1 MNAVTPGAVTGEVV
15 EDIGQFFAPM
25 SADLVDG
32 LIGQYNTTR
41 ASITAMAQAVRAEQC
56 SGVLHYFV
64 EGNVSEQRHTLP
76 KAVDQLFRVEGAI
89 AQLNADFWNRA
100 LRLTDV
106 LDYMPQKRR
115 DEWFEQIRN
124 PEGRKASKH
133 TSEAEL
139 PPLPE
144 FEEATVRA
152 TLGGLLANR
161 AQFFAERVDGIFRS
175 LSKEHV
181 TNCPQGF
188 NKRMILLRAITS
200 YGTIEHS
207 TAGVIND
214 LRCVIAKFMGR
225 DEPKWGATDDVIR
238 TARQDNGQWMSID
251 GGSLRIRIYNGVGT
265 AHLEVHPD
273 IAWRLNAV
281 LASIYPAAIPAE
293 FRTKP
298 KRAKK
303 VKDFEL
309 FDKLLPFAVL
319 GLLSGMKPGW
329 RKNESTD
336 WRAPKFVD
344 IPRTRRF
351 EHGDHDKA
359 AIAEA
364 EKVLAALGGVRDKE
378 GNCEFW
384 RFDYE
389 PGQVLSEVVCNGRIP
404 DQKSHQFYP
413 TPATVAEVA
422 IDQALIGAQADMTWL
437 EPSAGQGGLADL
449 MPTGQTQ
456 CVEISPLHCSILK
469 AKGHNVIEADFL
481 KLPVNGPFDRIVMN
495 PPFSEG
501 RWQAH
506 LQHAASMLNPV
517 GGRLVAILP
526 ATAKGKQLLE
536 GFDHEYSQVFENEF
550 AGTSV
555 KVVILTAT
563 PHYT

>member
-1 MNAVTPGAVTGEVV
+1 MGSVERIFSGDVIDDASHFFTPM
-15 EDIGQFFAPM
+15 P
-25 SADLVDG
+25 ADLVDG
-32 LIGQYNTTR
+32 LIGQYNATR
-41 ASITAMAQAVRAEQC
+41 AGITDLAQAVRAEQC
-56 SGVLHYFV
+56 RGVLHYFV
-64 EGNVSEQRHTLP
+64 EGNVSDQRHTLP
-76 KAVDQLFRVEGAI
+76 KVVDQMFRVEGAI

-115 DEWFEQIRN
+115 DQWFEQIRN
-124 PEGRKASKH
+124 PEGRKANKH

-152 TLGGLLANR
+152 TLGGLLASR

-188 NKRMILLRAITS
+188 NKRMILLRAIS
-200 YGTIEHS
+200 CYGTIEHS
-207 TAGVIND
+207 TSGVIND

-225 DEPKWGATDDVIR
+225 DEPKWGATDEVIR
-238 TARQDNGQWMSID
+238 VSRQDNGQWMSID

-298 KRAKK
+298 KRQKK
-303 VKDFEL
+303 IKDFEL

-319 GLLSGMKPGW
+319 SLLSGMKPAW
-329 RKNESTD
+329 RKNESQD
-336 WRAPKFVD
+336 FRAPKFVD

-364 EKVLAALGGVRDKE
+364 EKVLAAIGGVRDKE
-378 GNCEFW
+378 GDREFW

-389 PGQVLSEVVCNGRIP
+389 PGQVLSEVICNGRIP
-404 DQKSHQFYP
+404 DHKSHQFYP
-413 TPATVAEVA
+413 TPSSVGELAV
-422 IDQALIGAQADMTWL
+422 DQALVGATSDMNWL

-449 MPTGQTQ
+449 MPTGRTQ

-469 AKGHNVIEADFL
+469 AKGHNVIQADFL
-481 KLPVNGPFDRIVMN
+481 KFQPAGNFDRIVMN

-501 RWQAH
+501 RWRAH
-506 LQHAASMLNPV
+506 LQHAASMLNSV

-526 ATAKGKQLLE
+526 ASTKGKQLLE

-555 KVVILTAT
+555 SVVILSAEVCCG
-563 PHYT
+563 

>member
-1 MNAVTPGAVTGEVV
+1 MKAVVGPVQGELV
-15 EDIGQFFAPM
+15 EDVGEFFAPM
-25 SADLVDG
+25 SSDLVDG
-32 LIGQYNTTR
+32 LIGQYNATR
-41 ASITAMAQAVRAEQC
+41 AKVTAMAEAVRAEQC
-56 SGVLHYFV
+56 CGVLHYFV
-64 EGNVSEQRHTLP
+64 EGNVSDQRHTLP
-76 KAVDQLFRVEGAI
+76 KTVDQLFRAEGAI

-115 DEWFEQIRN
+115 DQWFEQIRN
-124 PEGRKASKH
+124 PEGRKANKH
-133 TSEAEL
+133 TNEKEL

-152 TLGGLLANR
+152 TLGGLLTSR

-188 NKRMILLRAITS
+188 NKRMILLRAING
-200 YGTIEHS
+200 YGSIEHS
-207 TAGVIND
+207 TSGVIND

-225 DEPKWGATDDVIR
+225 DEPKWGATDAVIS
-238 TARQDNGQWMSID
+238 TARRDNGQWMSVD

-303 VKDFEL
+303 IKDFEL

-319 GLLSGMKPGW
+319 SLLSGMKPGW
-329 RKNESTD
+329 RKNDSTD
-336 WRAPKFVD
+336 FRAPKFKD

-389 PGQVLSEVVCNGRIP
+389 PGQVLSEVICNGRIP
-404 DQKSHQFYP
+404 DHKSHQFYP
-413 TPATVAEVA
+413 TPTTVGEVA
-422 IDQALIGAQADMTWL
+422 VEQALIGAQADMTWL
-437 EPSAGQGGLADL
+437 EPSAGQGGLADM
-449 MPTGQTQ
+449 MPAPL
-456 CVEISPLHCSILK
+456 CIEISPLHCSILK
-469 AKGHNVIEADFL
+469 AKDHNVIEADFL
-481 KLPVNGPFDRIVMN
+481 KFQPAGHFDRIVMN

-506 LQHAASMLNPV
+506 VEHAATMVKV
-517 GGRLVAILP
+517 GGRLVAVLP
-526 ATAKGKQLLE
+526 SSAKNKELLP
-536 GFDHEYSQVFENEF
+536 GFELEWSKVYSNEF
-550 AGTSV
+550 AGTGV
-555 KVVILTAT
+555 GVIIVAAT
-563 PHYT
+563 RIK

>member
-1 MNAVTPGAVTGEVV
+1 MGSV
-15 EDIGQFFAPM
+15 ERIFSGDVIDDASHFFAPM
-25 SADLVDG
+25 PADLVDG
-32 LIGQYNTTR
+32 LIGQYNAIR
-41 ASITAMAQAVRAEQC
+41 ARITCMAQAVLAEQC
-56 SGVLHYFV
+56 CHVLHYFV

-115 DEWFEQIRN
+115 DQWFEQIRN
-124 PEGRKASKH
+124 PEGRKANKH

-152 TLGGLLANR
+152 TLGGLLASR

-188 NKRMILLRAITS
+188 NKRMILQYALTS
-200 YGTIEHS
+200 YGTINTS
-207 TAGVIND
+207 TSGVIND

-225 DEPKWGATDDVIR
+225 DEPKWTATDAVIQA
-238 TARQDNGQWMSID
+238 ARRHNGKWMGVD
-251 GGSLRIRIYNGVGT
+251 GNALRIRIYNGVGT
-265 AHLEVHPD
+265 AHLEVHPEM
-273 IAWRLNAV
+273 AWRLNGV
-281 LASIYPAAIPAE
+281 LASMYPAAIPAE

-298 KRAKK
+298 KRPKK
-303 VKDFEL
+303 IKDFEL
-309 FDKLLPFAVL
+309 FDQPLPFAVVAL
-319 GLLSGMKPGW
+319 LAGLKVAR
-329 RKNESTD
+329 RKKEVQFRD
-336 WRAPKFVD
+336 HYIE
-344 IPRTRRF
+344 IPRTRKF
-351 EHGDHDKA
+351 EYGDHDKA
-359 AIAEA
+359 ALAQA
-364 EKVLAALGGVRDKE
+364 EKVLEAIGGVRTKE
-378 GNCEFW
+378 GGYEYW
-384 RFDYE
+384 QFDYE
-389 PGQVLSEVVCNGRIP
+389 PADVLDEVVCSGCIP
-404 DQKSHQFYP
+404 DHKSHQFYP
-413 TPATVAEVA
+413 TPSSVGELAV
-422 IDQALIGAQADMTWL
+422 DQALVGATDSTTWL

-449 MPTGQTQ
+449 MPAPL
-456 CVEISPLHCSILK
+456 CIEISPLHCSILK

-481 KLPVNGPFDRIVMN
+481 KFQAAGYFDRIVMN

-506 LQHAASMLNPV
+506 LQHAASMLNSV

-526 ATAKGKQLLE
+526 ASTKGKQLLE

-555 KVVILTAT
+555 SVVILSAEVCCG
-563 PHYT
+563 

>member
-1 MNAVTPGAVTGEVV
+1 MGSVERIFSGDVIDDASHFFTPM
-15 EDIGQFFAPM
+15 P
-25 SADLVDG
+25 ADLVDG
-32 LIGQYNTTR
+32 LIGQYNATR
-41 ASITAMAQAVRAEQC
+41 AGITDLAQAVRAEQC
-56 SGVLHYFV
+56 RGVLHYFV
-64 EGNVSEQRHTLP
+64 EGNVSDQRHTIP
-76 KAVDQLFRVEGAI
+76 KAVDQMFRVEGAI

-115 DEWFEQIRN
+115 DQWFEQIRN
-124 PEGRKASKH
+124 PEGRKANKH

-152 TLGGLLANR
+152 TLGGLLASR

-188 NKRMILLRAITS
+188 NKRMILLRAINGWGS
-200 YGTIEHS
+200 VDHS

-225 DEPKWGATDDVIR
+225 DEPKWGATDEVLAV
-238 TARQDNGQWMSID
+238 ARQDNGQWMSID

-273 IAWRLNAV
+273 IAWRLNGV
-281 LASIYPAAIPAE
+281 LASLYPAAIPAE

-303 VKDFEL
+303 IKGFEL

-319 GLLSGMKPGW
+319 ALLAGMKPGW
-329 RKNESTD
+329 RRIENPGFNE
-336 WRAPKFVD
+336 PKFKD

-351 EHGDHDKA
+351 ENGDHDKA

-364 EKVLAALGGVRDKE
+364 KKVLAALGAVRDKE
-378 GNCEFW
+378 GGCEFW

-389 PGQVLSEVVCNGRIP
+389 PGPVLNEVICNGRIP

-413 TPATVAEVA
+413 TPASVAEVA
-422 IDQALIGAQADMTWL
+422 IDRAMVGAESDMAWL

-449 MPTGQTQ
+449 MPSPL
-456 CVEISPLHCSILK
+456 CVEVSPLHCSILK

-481 KLPVNGPFDRIVMN
+481 KFQPAGYFDRIVMN

-501 RWQAH
+501 RWQTH
-506 LQHAASMLNPV
+506 LQHASSMLNPF
-517 GGRLVAILP
+517 GGRIVAILP
-526 ATAKGKQLLE
+526 ATAKGKHLLE

-555 KVVILTAT
+555 SVVILSAEVCCG
-563 PHYT
+563 